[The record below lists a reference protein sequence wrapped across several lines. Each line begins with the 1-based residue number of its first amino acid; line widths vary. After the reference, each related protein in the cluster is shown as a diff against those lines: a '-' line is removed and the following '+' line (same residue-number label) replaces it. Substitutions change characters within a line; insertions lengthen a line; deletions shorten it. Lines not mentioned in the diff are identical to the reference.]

1 MCLAFCDV
9 LKTLL
14 SFVPNQLFLSSF
26 EIYNFILKVYLQ
38 FKLISIFYN
47 NYIIYVIL
55 KFIL

>member
-1 MCLAFCDV
+1 MCLAFCGV